1 MKWSKY
7 STLKTAKKVA
17 FSKEKETVR
26 EEVKEVKDSDG
37 NVTTPA
43 QAKEERE
50 YVALVQ
56 KLFESETGEALDD
69 SKQDQLAYTPQLL
82 EDLRENNSLV
92 FLNFT
97 ADWCITCK
105 VNESVAL
112 KTSKVRKLLTDK
124 DITYIEADWTRKDP
138 VISSALE
145 EYGRTGLPLYLL
157 FPSKGDPLI
166 LPEILTE
173 DILISYLSEVQ

>member
-7 STLKTAKKVA
+7 STLKTAKKDA

-56 KLFESETGEALDD
+56 KLFDSETGEALDD
-69 SKQDQLAYTPQLL
+69 SKKEWSLSQLEREKAYYDSEMAKAKAESDELAKAI
-82 EDLRENNSLV
+82 
-92 FLNFT
+92 
-97 ADWCITCK
+97 ADFK
-105 VNESVAL
+105 
-112 KTSKVRKLLTDK
+112 KL
-124 DITYIEADWTRKDP
+124 
-138 VISSALE
+138 
-145 EYGRTGLPLYLL
+145 
-157 FPSKGDPLI
+157 
-166 LPEILTE
+166 
-173 DILISYLSEVQ
+173 